1 MTFKPL
7 NLRST
12 LHDLGLCALAFVV
25 LLLALLLSEVRHARQ
40 QVIAELKLL
49 SQTTRNQLDR
59 PSLLDAAHYAR
70 LTALGQ
76 GIDLLAR
83 RLEGQWV
90 IGAGGVDSK
99 SLDRV
104 SLVLQSLSA
113 QRKAFADLAQL
124 MEQLAHETIAGD
136 RALPGAQSLCGE
148 DVSVVDMPR
157 LRGILGDRLVRA
169 NAGESGRALG
179 LGRGASA
186 QRLQEA
192 LALVDQFMGLRRD
205 ALALLEE
212 SAAPATAGASDV
224 LINGLAVL
232 ALLLALAAGAQRIL
246 RPGSA
251 SAQPVPEATPPALP
265 AAVALTVSD
274 APAPADLPPTDLPPA
289 VLPEPP
295 TEAPLHAADAWL
307 APASGVL
314 IAEERWQDLCEAVAI
329 VCETGV
335 SLERLARS
343 LVDGTGQS
351 SQQAEGELVTDL
363 LQLADLLQRAREGT
377 VNLALSR
384 LAGDADAAQVEALER
399 LDGLLLTTVAAL
411 AKLEDLRDQRETLA
425 EPRSVVPRRDLVRL
439 QSDLQ
444 HLVSQLGVLQG
455 DVSAAVEHRG
465 AAPI

>member
-25 LLLALLLSEVRHARQ
+25 LLLALLLSEVRHARH
-40 QVIAELKLL
+40 QVLAELKLL

-83 RLEGQWV
+83 RLDGQWV
-90 IGAGGVDSK
+90 IGVGGVDSK
-99 SLDRV
+99 TLDRV
-104 SLVLQSLSA
+104 SLALQSLAA

-124 MEQLAHETIAGD
+124 MEQLAHETVAGD
-136 RALPGAQSLCGE
+136 RPLPGAQSLCGE

-157 LRGILGDRLVRA
+157 LRGILSDRLVRA

-205 ALALLEE
+205 ALTLLEE
-212 SAAPATAGASDV
+212 SAAPATAGAPDV

-232 ALLLALAAGAQRIL
+232 ALLLVLAAGAQRIL

-251 SAQPVPEATPPALP
+251 SAQSVPAPPAP
-265 AAVALTVSD
+265 PVAVALTASD
-274 APAPADLPPTDLPPA
+274 APEPMHLAPA

-295 TEAPLHAADAWL
+295 IAAPLHPAEAWP

-314 IAEERWQDLCEAVAI
+314 IDEERWNDLREAVAI
-329 VCETGV
+329 VCEAGV

-343 LVDGTGQS
+343 LVDGTSQS

-411 AKLEDLRDQRETLA
+411 SKLEDLRDQRDTLA

-455 DVSAAVEHRG
+455 DVSAAVEHSG

>member
-7 NLRST
+7 NLRSN
-12 LHDLGLCALAFVV
+12 LYDLGLWALAFVV
-25 LLLALLLSEVRHARQ
+25 LLLALLLSEVRHARH
-40 QVIAELKLL
+40 QVVAELKLL
-49 SQTTRNQLDR
+49 SQTMRNQLDR

-76 GIDLLAR
+76 GVELLAR
-83 RLEGQWV
+83 RLDSQWL

-104 SLVLQSLSA
+104 SLALQSLAA
-113 QRKAFADLAQL
+113 QRKAFGDLAQL
-124 MEQLAHETIAGD
+124 MEQLAHESIAGD

-179 LGRGASA
+179 LGRGESA

-212 SAAPATAGASDV
+212 SAAPATSGASDLV
-224 LINGLAVL
+224 INSVALL

-246 RPGSA
+246 RPRSTM
-251 SAQPVPEATPPALP
+251 AQPLVVAEQPDLAVVLTPTA
-265 AAVALTVSD
+265 S
-274 APAPADLPPTDLPPA
+274 PAPEPPDPSPA

-295 TEAPLHAADAWL
+295 TEVPRQL
-307 APASGVL
+307 AEVLPPPMSGVL
-314 IAEERWQDLCEAVAI
+314 IDEERWHDLRDAVDI
-329 VCETGV
+329 VCEASV

-351 SQQAEGELVTDL
+351 LQQAEGELIIDL

-384 LAGDADAAQVEALER
+384 LAGDTDTAQVEALER
-399 LDGLLLTTVAAL
+399 LDGLLVNTVAAL
-411 AKLEDLRDQRETLA
+411 GKLEDLRDQRESLA

-455 DVSAAVEHRG
+455 DVNAAVEHSG
-465 AAPI
+465 STPT

>member
-40 QVIAELKLL
+40 QVVAELKLL
-49 SQTTRNQLDR
+49 SLTTRNQLDR

-124 MEQLAHETIAGD
+124 MEQLAHESVAGD
-136 RALPGAQSLCGE
+136 RPLPGSQSLCGE

-212 SAAPATAGASDV
+212 SAAPATAGAPDV

-232 ALLLALAAGAQRIL
+232 ALLLVLAAGAQRIL

-251 SAQPVPEATPPALP
+251 SAQPVPEAAPPALP
-265 AAVALTVSD
+265 AVVALTVSD
-274 APAPADLPPTDLPPA
+274 APAPTDLPPA

-295 TEAPLHAADAWL
+295 TEVPLHAADAWP

-314 IAEERWQDLCEAVAI
+314 IDEERWHDLREAVDI

-384 LAGDADAAQVEALER
+384 LAVDADAAQVEALEC

>member
-40 QVIAELKLL
+40 QVVGELKLL

-76 GIDLLAR
+76 GIELLAR
-83 RLEGQWV
+83 RLDGQWL

-99 SLDRV
+99 TLDRV
-104 SLVLQSLSA
+104 SLALQSLAA
-113 QRKAFADLAQL
+113 QRKAFADLAQV
-124 MEQLAHETIAGD
+124 MEQLAHETVAGD
-136 RALPGAQSLCGE
+136 RPLPGAQSLCGE

-232 ALLLALAAGAQRIL
+232 ALLLALAAGAQRVL

-251 SAQPVPEATPPALP
+251 LAQPVPELAPPAPP
-265 AAVALTVSD
+265 AVVVPTASD
-274 APAPADLPPTDLPPA
+274 TTEPTHLPPA

-295 TEAPLHAADAWL
+295 IEAPPHTAEAWP

-314 IAEERWQDLCEAVAI
+314 IDEERWHDLRESVAI
-329 VCETGV
+329 VCEAGV

-455 DVSAAVEHRG
+455 DVSAAVEHSG